1 MKRRRRRGRLK
12 KRREEEEIEE
22 KGEEEE
28 EEEEEEVEEVDVSA
42 VVVCVR
48 EVALSLTFMAGT
60 RVSIAP
66 IMGFSLPI
74 CRQVVALYGI
84 IDEQVK
90 LEDTCFPACTYMSTS
105 V

>member
-22 KGEEEE
+22 KGE